1 MRKMMKVGIS
11 KINDHKYFDLGVK
24 NHTSNT
30 KSNFICRKTN
40 IIPFFLDHKV
50 SFKRTQILA

>member
-30 KSNFICRKTN
+30 NSNFICRKTN

-50 SFKRTQILA
+50 SFKRT